1 MFSIPN
7 TKKDRYVV
15 PFSQSFVKAGFPSPA
30 QEYFE
35 DRIDI
40 FKKIVKNPTS
50 TFLVKAKGDSME
62 GKGIQDGD
70 VLVVDKSREP
80 KNNDIII
87 AYIDGEFTV
96 KRFVKEYDRIILYP
110 ANNRYKPITIT
121 GENEFQVWGVVTYVL
136 HQCI

>member
-1 MFSIPN
+1 MTGILN
-7 TKKDRYVV
+7 ANKNRYVI

-30 QEYFE
+30 QDYFE

-62 GKGIQDGD
+62 GKGIQDED

-96 KRFVKEYDRIILYP
+96 KRFVKEDDRIILYP
-110 ANNRYKPITIT
+110 ANNSYKPITIT

>member
-1 MFSIPN
+1 MPSIPY
-7 TKKDRYVV
+7 TKKDRYAI

-50 TFLVKAKGDSME
+50 TFLVRAKGNSME
-62 GKGIQDGD
+62 GKGIQDED
-70 VLVVDKSREP
+70 ILVVDKSKEP
-80 KNNDIII
+80 KNNDIVI

-96 KRFVKEYDRIILYP
+96 KRFVKKYDRIILYP
-110 ANNRYKPITIT
+110 ANSNYKPITIT
-121 GENEFQVWGVVTYVL
+121 QENEFLVWGVVTYVL
-136 HQCI
+136 HECL